1 MASSCRAAVTPATE
15 HLGGYQDTLVFAAV
29 GEAFQPALHWT
40 SMLRKEG
47 EANFRM
53 ERPQKAERH
62 PRLQPCRYEYY
73 QCTTTTT
80 VIKVTSVIKVIMVTS
95 VNSVIR
101 IIRVSMVIRM
111 IMVRTILRCGATS
124 YEGERVNVNPHFRH
138 WVGVK
143 VWLEFTA
150 GRKRTCLKTTMQKI
164 TFQIVSFS
172 FRKLHNS
179 AKNTLF

>member
-124 YEGERVNVNPHFRH
+124 YEGASQCKSAFQTLGWRESL
-138 WVGVK
+138 VGVH
-143 VWLEFTA
+143 
-150 GRKRTCLKTTMQKI
+150 GREKTYL
-164 TFQIVSFS
+164 FE
-172 FRKLHNS
+172 NDN
-179 AKNTLF
+179 AKNHISNCIIQFSQIA